1 MSTVT
6 CHTDGCPNA
15 DIPITIDLT
24 HTDPDTGAFETVGSV
39 ICGPCGQ
46 PITDI
51 VTEEEV
57 APHD

>member
-6 CHTDGCPNA
+6 CHTDGCENNG
-15 DIPITIDLT
+15 IPLVMDLT
-24 HTDPDTGAFETVGSV
+24 YPDFDTGEPVRVDIV

-51 VTEEEV
+51 VEGEQ
-57 APHD
+57 